1 MPTDFRC
8 SCIVNFPFLRLWW
21 AMGGV
26 RKGLRGESAGHPQPQ
41 RQRQRLAPVSLP
53 RPRVA
58 ADVRVSEGGGGVPAD
73 RARP

>member
-1 MPTDFRC
+1 
-8 SCIVNFPFLRLWW
+8 
-21 AMGGV
+21 MGGV